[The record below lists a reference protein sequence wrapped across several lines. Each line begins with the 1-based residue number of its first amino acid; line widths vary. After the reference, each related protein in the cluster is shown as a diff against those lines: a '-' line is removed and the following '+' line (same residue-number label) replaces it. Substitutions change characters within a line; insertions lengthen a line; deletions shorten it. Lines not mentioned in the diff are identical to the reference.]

1 MAAAG
6 LQGPRRV
13 CLPLANPLPLCVV
26 SSVDDDTHF
35 HPSALSVVAFC
46 LFFLPP
52 FQPLT
57 TLLSPSLHSTQQLEV
72 YREEIAVGERAVTAL
87 KKKQAA
93 YEERVN
99 LVATEWN
106 TLQEVG
112 PVQVD

>member
-1 MAAAG
+1 MPIFFASFSASHHS
-6 LQGPRRV
+6 
-13 CLPLANPLPLCVV
+13 PLP
-26 SSVDDDTHF
+26 
-35 HPSALSVVAFC
+35 
-46 LFFLPP
+46 
-52 FQPLT
+52 
-57 TLLSPSLHSTQQLEV
+57 LSPSLHSTQQLEV